1 MKFLLCLAL
10 TSPCFSSEELQTCH
24 LILTIQTLY
33 SSSSDSCQTDQE
45 KMGKQ
50 ENRDIRDRD
59 ADWAVPLGT
68 VIRKERAEEL
78 ARAGMG
84 NNAARNRRAM
94 AVLKSAL
101 TKQ

>member
-1 MKFLLCLAL
+1 M
-10 TSPCFSSEELQTCH
+10 E
-24 LILTIQTLY
+24 
-33 SSSSDSCQTDQE
+33 
-45 KMGKQ
+45 KQ
-50 ENRDIRDRD
+50 ENREIRDRD
-59 ADWAVPLGT
+59 AKQLCA

-94 AVLKSAL
+94 AVLKCAL